1 MHKILLLLISFILSA
16 TLLQGQTRE
25 ELEKQRQQLRKEIEQ
40 TTKLLNANKLE
51 TKENFLQWSL
61 INNKVEL
68 QNKVV
73 ENLSKD
79 VHVLDNNIYTMQL
92 DINKYNRQ
100 LDTLKKEYATSMVYA
115 YKNRS
120 NYDFL
125 NFIFAAD
132 NFNDAIKRIAYLKSY
147 RTYRENQGQNIVRTQ
162 TLLLKKINALGNAK
176 VSKTVT
182 LRTQSQEREELATQ
196 KGEKD
201 RILNEL
207 KKQGKDL
214 NGQIAAKQKQMK
226 KVDAVIASAI
236 RKAISDAK
244 KEALAKA
251 TAEEKIRKENQRLA
265 DKKVADALA
274 IKRADEA
281 RLAAE
286 KKNNPATTAPPTSP
300 IASVTPAP
308 VKTEIKPAVVKA
320 PAPIVAK
327 EKPGSV
333 LLNPDNIALNASFER
348 NRGSL
353 PWPVDKGNVLMHY
366 GKNSLPSGGDLVN
379 ACTTISAA
387 IGSNVKS
394 VFDGVVVAVQ
404 NIDNGVDAVVVQ
416 HGKYFTTYANI
427 NGVVVKPDDQ
437 VRTGQILGKVASG
450 IDGGGAVDFYIQN
463 ENSNYDP
470 EGWLRK

>member
-1 MHKILLLLISFILSA
+1 MHKILLSFLLFILSA
-16 TLLQGQTRE
+16 TSLNAQTRE
-25 ELEKQRQQLRKEIEQ
+25 ELEKQRQQLRKEIDQ

-79 VHVLDNNIYTMQL
+79 VHVLDNNIYSMQL

-147 RTYRENQGQNIVRTQ
+147 RNYRENQGQNIVRTQ
-162 TLLLKKINALGNAK
+162 NLLLKKIDALGNAK

-214 NGQIAAKQKQMK
+214 NGQITAKQKQMK

-244 KEALAKA
+244 KEAFAKA
-251 TAEEKIRKENQRLA
+251 AAEEKIRKENQRLA
-265 DKKVADALA
+265 EKKLADAVA
-274 IKRADEA
+274 VKRADDA
-281 RLAAE
+281 RIAAE
-286 KKNNPATTAPPTSP
+286 KKNNPVSTTPSSP
-300 IASVTPAP
+300 VASITPA
-308 VKTEIKPAVVKA
+308 VKPEIKPAVVKA
-320 PAPIVAK
+320 PVIAK
-327 EKPGSV
+327 EKPASI

-387 IGSNVKS
+387 IGSNVKA

-404 NIDNGVDAVVVQ
+404 NIDAGIDAVVIQ

-427 NGVVVKPDDQ
+427 TGVVVKADEQ
-437 VRTGQILGKVASG
+437 VRTGQVLGKVAPS
-450 IDGGGAVDFYIQN
+450 IDGAGAVDFYIQN

>member
-1 MHKILLLLISFILSA
+1 MHKILLSFLLLILSA
-16 TLLQGQTRE
+16 TSLNAQTRE

-68 QNKVV
+68 QNRVV

-79 VHVLDNNIYTMQL
+79 VHVLDNNIYSMQL

-162 TLLLKKINALGNAK
+162 NLLLKKIDALGNAK

-214 NGQIAAKQKQMK
+214 NGQITAKQKQMK

-244 KEALAKA
+244 KEAFAKA
-251 TAEEKIRKENQRLA
+251 AAEEKIRKENQRLA
-265 DKKVADALA
+265 DKKFADAMA
-274 IKRADEA
+274 VKRAEDA
-281 RLAAE
+281 RVAAE
-286 KKNNPATTAPPTSP
+286 KKNNPVSTTPSSP
-300 IASVTPAP
+300 VASVTPVA
-308 VKTEIKPAVVKA
+308 VKPEIKSAVVKA
-320 PAPIVAK
+320 PVIAK
-327 EKPGSV
+327 EKPASI

-366 GKNSLPSGGDLVN
+366 GRNSLPSGGELVN

-387 IGSNVKS
+387 IGSNVKA

-404 NIDNGVDAVVVQ
+404 NIDAGIDAVVVQ

-427 NGVVVKPDDQ
+427 TGVVVKADEQ
-437 VRTGQILGKVASG
+437 VRTGQVLGKVAPS
-450 IDGGGAVDFYIQN
+450 IDGAGAVDFYIQN